1 MVSGE
6 YRPPKI
12 LQKLAEAAQ
21 TPEDRAAI
29 AVKALEFLSIVRF
42 EDTEVVRKC
51 FDDAARLVEAV
62 ESVKERDYLR
72 RILIEA
78 AQTAFPRSDKIA
90 AIDELLDRIEDG
102 DERQNALNSRL
113 RGLAK
118 NLGRSEDYAT
128 ARAAIMDR
136 VEEIE
141 DLRQY
146 EEILAFVYAAD
157 LANGRSIEELEPLT
171 TPKARIILYDTGLM
185 NLAAFGG
192 WLGYPEGFDQAI
204 SEALRVLDDVE
215 KTLDTGVRTVDGET
229 EELDAEEL
237 EDLRKEA
244 SELVV
249 CSPKAAGHFTR
260 IYKFA
265 ERCGAYK
272 AVLAGIQLLA
282 SGVEFPDS
290 SLFPLSAG
298 EYVAALYVA
307 AVAATKLA
315 GEDPSKLAQLS
326 EKLMPCIHLMLR
338 VESLG
343 DGDDDPRS
351 ALFSYIFQVENR
363 AAKLAEKSE
372 SDLER
377 VDCYAAIL
385 RGRVQGKV
393 KTLVGTL
400 VSALTRALDQLRP
413 TPTRLYH
420 KKRLFSLIVE
430 SCRRPDVVQFIES
443 EEDPDFRRTLG
454 AMLAAFDRFSARPYA
469 DLADRLSYD
478 DFDVDLTKTDPL
490 TAAAE
495 FLDHAR
501 FVRGL
506 PELQLLLTDD
516 KK

>member
-1 MVSGE
+1 MIDGE

-12 LQKLAEAAQ
+12 LQELAAAAQ

-29 AVKALEFLSIVRF
+29 AVKTLEFLAIARLK
-42 EDTEVVRKC
+42 DTEVVQKY
-51 FDDAARLVEAV
+51 FDDAAGLVEAV
-62 ESVKERDYLR
+62 ESAKERDYLR
-72 RILIEA
+72 RILLEA
-78 AQTAFPRSDKIA
+78 AQSAFPRPDKIA
-90 AIDELLDRIEDG
+90 ALDELLDRIEDG
-102 DERQNALNSRL
+102 DERQNALNTRL
-113 RGLAK
+113 RELAK
-118 NLGRSEDYAT
+118 NLRVPEDYEA
-128 ARAAIMDR
+128 ARAAIMER

-157 LANGRSIEELEPLT
+157 LSYGRSIDELEPLT

-185 NLAAFGG
+185 NLATSAR
-192 WLGYPEGFDQAI
+192 WLNYHEVFDQAI
-204 SEALRVLDDVE
+204 SEALRVFDDVE
-215 KTLDTGVRTVDGET
+215 ATLDSGVRTVDGET
-229 EELDAEEL
+229 EELDPEEL

-249 CSPKAAGHFTR
+249 CSPRAAGYFTR

-282 SGVEFPDS
+282 TGAEFPKS
-290 SLFPLSAG
+290 LLFPLSAG

-315 GEDPSKLAQLS
+315 GENPSKLAELS
-326 EKLMPCIHLMLR
+326 ERLMPSIRPLLK
-338 VESLG
+338 VDSL
-343 DGDDDPRS
+343 GDDDPRS

-363 AAKLAEKSE
+363 AAKLAEKSD

-400 VSALTRALDQLRP
+400 VSALTRSLDQLRP

-420 KKRLFSLIVE
+420 KKRLFSLVLE
-430 SCRRPDVVQFIES
+430 SCRRPDVVRFIES

-454 AMLAAFDRFSARPYA
+454 ARLAAFDRFSARPYA
-469 DLADRLSYD
+469 ELADRISYD
-478 DFDVDLTKTDPL
+478 DFNVDLTKIDPL

-501 FVRGL
+501 FVRNL
-506 PELQLLLTDD
+506 PELQLLLAEE